1 MGVCPRAAQVLTT
14 LGISRKPDSSA
25 KTIWAP
31 SRAAFFLRAAS
42 SLVSNARCLLH
53 SAPEH
58 VALVGVCR
66 LACHPPVLAGV
77 MMRYSTKIGA
87 TTLRPIIVYFID
99 FLVLGRSEEHT
110 FELQSL

>member
-1 MGVCPRAAQVLTT
+1 MTEILSRRPWRRRWMGVCPRAAQVLTT

-58 VALVGVCR
+58 VALVSEDSIPGCASDGQYG
-66 LACHPPVLAGV
+66 LGD
-77 MMRYSTKIGA
+77 SS
-87 TTLRPIIVYFID
+87 LRTRAQPTQQC
-99 FLVLGRSEEHT
+99 GP
-110 FELQSL
+110 

>member
-1 MGVCPRAAQVLTT
+1 MDGSLS
-14 LGISRKPDSSA
+14 LGSPDSDHVGNQQEARFIGKDNMGAQPCSV
-25 KTIWAP
+25 
-31 SRAAFFLRAAS
+31 FLRAAS

-99 FLVLGRSEEHT
+99 
-110 FELQSL
+110 